1 MFGRE
6 GPSEEPSEV
15 SSSLAGLELNSIDV
29 KTANVSIGEFGRI
42 YQEGQRRAAN
52 YFANLNGTRQTLL
65 VNRAQRQRHLSM
77 TASKDLDVA
86 LTVGQQLGTKKL
98 ESTKRESSARQS
110 SNKTRRSGTA
120 SARSDTGS
128 SDSDSFMH
136 YHTNPNLY
144 HRAHGTDRAYQA
156 WLSPRMP
163 SIKRPGRDL
172 PDHWPTSPVSRE
184 RTHTKLMRLS
194 QINLCGRSDADRK
207 REVMRERRVERKRAE
222 DIAGYRAAFRL
233 IDDDR
238 SGQVCAPSYGRLM

>member
-1 MFGRE
+1 M
-6 GPSEEPSEV
+6 
-15 SSSLAGLELNSIDV
+15 AGLELNSMDL
-29 KTANVSIGEFGRI
+29 KTAKVSIGEFGRI

-52 YFANLNGTRQTLL
+52 YFAGRNGTRNVIP

-77 TASKDLDVA
+77 TASKDLDRA
-86 LTVGQQLGTKKL
+86 LTGGQQLGTKKL
-98 ESTKRESSARQS
+98 ESTKRESAAPQS
-110 SNKTRRSGTA
+110 SNKTRRPGTA

-128 SDSDSFMH
+128 SGSDSLMH
-136 YHTNPNLY
+136 YHTNPDHY
-144 HRAHGTDRAYQA
+144 HGAHGTDRAYPA

-184 RTHTKLMRLS
+184 RTQTRLMRISQMSLS
-194 QINLCGRSDADRK
+194 GSSAADRQ

-238 SGQVCAPSYGRLM
+238 SGQVCAPSYGRLV